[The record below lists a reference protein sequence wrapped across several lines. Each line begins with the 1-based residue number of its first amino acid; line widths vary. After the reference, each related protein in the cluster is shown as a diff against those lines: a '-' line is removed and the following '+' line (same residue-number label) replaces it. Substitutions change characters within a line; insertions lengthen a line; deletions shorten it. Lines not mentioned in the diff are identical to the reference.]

1 MKKLLICLFLLSYAL
16 TAFGINMTLHFADGH
31 IDTVAMPHDTQLY
44 FSDSSMSVTRLVAP
58 ANAAVDVP
66 QQPEFSWRYVPGRQ
80 VELLI
85 SKRSD
90 FADTLIH
97 VTGIDTNA
105 YRLEESLEIQN
116 RYYWKVRIEDEA
128 LWTAAWYFNTY
139 EPVLPEKLESLVLMP
154 ADDPGTL
161 QFRVSHDSQIDSFLV
176 IYGFNAGHLSDSC
189 YANITDRVISGLDP
203 DSCYYVKIAGVNGAG
218 IGPMSELLASSVST
232 LEDPVL
238 IVNGFDRQTIGNSKD
253 FIRQHAEA
261 LLELGYTF
269 ISATNEAMTDGLL
282 SFPFYSALIY
292 ILGEEST
299 ADETFSDT
307 EQDIIE
313 AYLKAG
319 GKMFISGAEI
329 AWDLDYKGSSSDKA
343 FCHNYLHLAYKQD
356 APNNATGT
364 YYNVYALGDTIFSDL
379 SSFAFDNGTHGTYNV
394 RYPDVFTPQ
403 NDAQAFLK
411 YTGCNTGAAGIVYQG
426 VFPGGSTEGKIMVL
440 GFPLE
445 TVYPEAARTAILG
458 EFFEFAEQGLAVED
472 MAIPKEHRL
481 LPNYP
486 NPFNP
491 STAISY
497 QLSEAANVDLTIFDL
512 SGKRIETLVSRIQ
525 SAGTYELIWDASV
538 YTSGIYFAVFKV
550 DGGVIGTRKM
560 TLVK

>member
-343 FCHNYLHLAYKQD
+343 FCHNYLHLAYRQD

-403 NDAQAFLK
+403 NEAQTFLK

-426 VFPGGSTEGKIMVL
+426 LFPGGSSEGKIMVL
-440 GFPLE
+440 GFPFE

-491 STAISY
+491 STTISY
-497 QLSEAANVDLTIFDL
+497 QLSETGNVDLTVYDL
-512 SGKRIETLVSRIQ
+512 SGKKIETLISSIQ
-525 SAGTYELIWDASV
+525 SAGTYD
-538 YTSGIYFAVFKV
+538 YTWQAGNYSSGLYFVVFQV
-550 DGGVIGTRKM
+550 ENNIIDIQKM
-560 TLVK
+560 TLLK

>member
-1 MKKLLICLFLLSYAL
+1 MKKLLFCLFLLSYAL
-16 TAFGINMTLHFADGH
+16 TAFGINMTLHFSDGH

-44 FSDSSMSVTRLVAP
+44 FSDSSMSVSRLVAP
-58 ANAAVDVP
+58 ANAAVDIP

-116 RYYWKVRIEDEA
+116 RYYWKVRIEGEA

-139 EPVLPEKLESLVLMP
+139 EPVLPEKLESLALMP

-176 IYGFNAGHLSDSC
+176 IYGFDAGHLSDSC

-238 IVNGFDRQTIGNSKD
+238 IVNGFDRQTTGNSKD
-253 FIRQHAEA
+253 FIRQHAAA
-261 LLELGYTF
+261 LLELGYAF

-299 ADETFSDT
+299 VDETFSDT

-343 FCHNYLHLAYKQD
+343 FCHNYLHLAYRQD

-512 SGKRIETLVSRIQ
+512 SGKRIETLVNTFE

>member
-403 NDAQAFLK
+403 NEAQTFLK

-426 VFPGGSTEGKIMVL
+426 LFPGGSSEGKIMVL
-440 GFPLE
+440 GFPFE

-491 STAISY
+491 STTISY
-497 QLSEAANVDLTIFDL
+497 QLSETGNVDLTVYDL
-512 SGKRIETLVSRIQ
+512 SGKKIETLISSIQ
-525 SAGTYELIWDASV
+525 SAGTYD
-538 YTSGIYFAVFKV
+538 YTWQAGNYSSGLYFVVFQV
-550 DGGVIGTRKM
+550 ENNIIDIQKM
-560 TLVK
+560 TLLK

>member
-1 MKKLLICLFLLSYAL
+1 MLLSYAL
-16 TAFGINMTLHFADGH
+16 TAFGINMTLHFKDGH

-58 ANAAVDVP
+58 ANAAVNVP
-66 QQPEFSWRYVPGRQ
+66 QRPEFTWRYVPGRQ

-85 SKRSD
+85 SEQDD
-90 FADTLIH
+90 FSDTLLHIA
-97 VTGIDTNA
+97 GIDTNM
-105 YRLEESLEIQN
+105 YRLEQPLAIQK
-116 RYYWKVRIEDEA
+116 RFFWKVRIEGET
-128 LWTAAWYFNTY
+128 LWTAPWYFNTY
-139 EPVLPEKLESLVLMP
+139 EPVLPEKLESLVLRP
-154 ADDPGTL
+154 ADVVGTL

-176 IYGFNAGHLSDSC
+176 IYGFDAGHLSDSC
-189 YANITDRVISGLDP
+189 YANATDRLISGLDP

-218 IGPMSELLASSVST
+218 IGPMSEVLASSVST
-232 LEDPVL
+232 VEDPVL
-238 IVNGFDRQTIGNSKD
+238 IVDGFDRQTAGNSKD

-261 LLELGYTF
+261 LLDLGYTF

-299 ADETFSDT
+299 ADETISDA

-313 AYLKAG
+313 SYLKTG

-343 FCHNYLHLAYKQD
+343 FCHNYLHLAYRQD

-379 SSFAFDNGTHGTYNV
+379 ASFAFDNGTHGTYNV

-403 NDAQAFLK
+403 NDAQTFLK

-426 VFPGGSTEGKIMVL
+426 VFPGGSSEGKIMVL

-458 EFFEFAEQGLAVED
+458 EFFEFAEQGLAVKD
-472 MAIPKEHRL
+472 MNIPEEHRL

-491 STAISY
+491 STTITY
-497 QLSEAANVDLTIFDL
+497 QLSEAGSADLTVYDL
-512 SGKRIETLVSRIQ
+512 SGKKIETLVSRMQ
-525 SAGTYELIWDASV
+525 SAGTYD
-538 YTSGIYFAVFKV
+538 YTWYAGDYSSGLYFVVFKV
-550 DGGVIGTRKM
+550 GNNVVDTRKV
-560 TLVK
+560 TFLK

>member
-1 MKKLLICLFLLSYAL
+1 
-16 TAFGINMTLHFADGH
+16 MTLHFSDGH

-44 FSDSSMSVTRLVAP
+44 FSDSSMSVSRLVAP
-58 ANAAVDVP
+58 ANAAVDIP
-66 QQPEFSWRYVPGRQ
+66 QQPEFAWRYVPGRQ

-85 SKRSD
+85 SEQDD
-90 FADTLIH
+90 FSDTLLH
-97 VTGIDTNA
+97 VTGIDTNVH
-105 YRLEESLEIQN
+105 RLEQPLEIQN
-116 RYYWKVRIEDEA
+116 RYYWKVRIEGEA

-139 EPVLPEKLESLVLMP
+139 EPVLPEKLESLALMP

-176 IYGFNAGHLSDSC
+176 IYGFDAGHLSDSC

-238 IVNGFDRQTIGNSKD
+238 IVNGFDRQTTGNSKD
-253 FIRQHAEA
+253 FIRQHAAA
-261 LLELGYTF
+261 LLELGYAF

-299 ADETFSDT
+299 VDETFSDT

-343 FCHNYLHLAYKQD
+343 FCHNYLHLAYRQD